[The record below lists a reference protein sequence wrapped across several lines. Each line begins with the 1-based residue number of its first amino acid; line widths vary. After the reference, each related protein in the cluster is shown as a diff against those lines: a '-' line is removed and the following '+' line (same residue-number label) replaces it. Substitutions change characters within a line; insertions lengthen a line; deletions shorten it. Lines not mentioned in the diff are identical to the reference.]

1 MPIPTDSDLTLN
13 DWYEIT
19 AVDTSP
25 GAPSLPLGTVLQA
38 GAETAGKVEPTNAG
52 GKWLADFNGAG
63 YGTTVTGLEFVRH
76 SNPNED

>member
-19 AVDTSP
+19 AVETSP
-25 GAPSLPLGTVLQA
+25 GAPSLPVGTVLQA
-38 GAETAGKVEPTNAG
+38 APERLGAIDPTNAG
-52 GKWLADFNGAG
+52 GRWLADYNGES

-76 SNPNED
+76 SNPLED